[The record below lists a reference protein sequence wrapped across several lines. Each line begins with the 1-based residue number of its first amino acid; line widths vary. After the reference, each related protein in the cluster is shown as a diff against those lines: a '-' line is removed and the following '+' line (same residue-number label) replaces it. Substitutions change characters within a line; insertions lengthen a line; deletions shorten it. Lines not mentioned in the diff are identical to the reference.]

1 MLQREKERGSHISY
15 MFRLPFAAGSVF
27 SASMLDTLLYQAFVK
42 DYVITFLR
50 LLLGIDQAPGSGFL
64 TSMKITKDDMW
75 IRTYGRLYQKL
86 CSTTCEIPI
95 GIYRTQDTSLADTSH
110 YSINVGDEARD
121 NHSQMIE
128 RAEIANLVRSRM
140 ESLNLPSIDYD
151 DVSEKRSNLSYVII
165 NPSCDLKLE
174 EGDIIYLV
182 RPSPFSA
189 QKTFERHN
197 SRRKSNISFCSQQ
210 LVQQLATNSQAGSR
224 RGSGLG
230 LSGYTAPRPPP
241 LVTTKANSLSL
252 PDSPTVVGGGPG
264 YRGRSNSLRVIDDI
278 LLRRSNSLRQGLT
291 STGCGRRKSS
301 LEDLGV
307 GFGISHPS
315 NHSNP
320 IKIALNGSIG
330 LEVTPPDEGSLESEA
345 SSSGL
350 LNSGPTTIR
359 VGIGVDTSAGINTAA
374 VGQGLGVTVS
384 GGSGACGGG
393 GLDVSGIAGCNGESC
408 LNAGQVSTIAQGT
421 VTDPQHLQGT
431 LV

>member
-1 MLQREKERGSHISY
+1 MMCFSLYETLEVWCRHI
-15 MFRLPFAAGSVF
+15 LI
-27 SASMLDTLLYQAFVK
+27 
-42 DYVITFLR
+42 ITNL
-50 LLLGIDQAPGSGFL
+50 
-64 TSMKITKDDMW
+64 
-75 IRTYGRLYQKL
+75 L
-86 CSTTCEIPI
+86 CS
-95 GIYRTQDTSLADTSH
+95 
-110 YSINVGDEARD
+110 
-121 NHSQMIE
+121 
-128 RAEIANLVRSRM
+128 
-140 ESLNLPSIDYD
+140 
-151 DVSEKRSNLSYVII
+151 
-165 NPSCDLKLE
+165 
-174 EGDIIYLV
+174 YLV

-210 LVQQLATNSQAGSR
+210 LVQQMAASSQAGSR

-264 YRGRSNSLRVIDDI
+264 YRGRSNSLRVVDDI

-291 STGCGRRKSS
+291 SVGSGRRKSS
-301 LEDLGV
+301 LEDLGITF
-307 GFGISHPS
+307 GGISHPT

-330 LEVTPPDEGSLESEA
+330 LEVTPPDEGSTQSET

-359 VGIGVDTSAGINTAA
+359 VGLGVDTSESNGASGGVA
-374 VGQGLGVTVS
+374 VGVSQGLAIS
-384 GGSGACGGG
+384 GGPGACGG
-393 GLDVSGIAGCNGESC
+393 GLDVSGLGSCNGESC